1 MSRILLANSSAAVHA
16 THIQT
21 ITGKLGMH
29 AKREAASVAMRCSLE
44 PVPGGGIQPG

>member
-1 MSRILLANSSAAVHA
+1 MSRILLADSFAAAHA
-16 THIQT
+16 TFIQT

-44 PVPGGGIQPG
+44 PVPGDAIQPG